1 MRAKAFCTA
10 LSTVVLSLFVFVSGA
25 QAGLE
30 AVYAVDGLFTAIN
43 AGELDAASALFAK
56 DAVAGYALTDQSYEG
71 TDKIGT
77 FLDELHG
84 ERREYEIVQLAM
96 VGDTVNL
103 TVDIADS
110 GHVWGQA
117 TLTVEV
123 QDGMIQSLEVIETRL
138 MLWRIQG

>member
-25 QAGLE
+25 QAGLG

-56 DAVAGYALTDQSYEG
+56 DVVAGYALTDQSYEG
-71 TDKIGT
+71 SAEIGI
-77 FLDELHG
+77 FLDQLHG

-103 TVDIADS
+103 TVDIADGS
-110 GHVWGQA
+110 HIWGQA

-123 QDGMIQSLEVIETRL
+123 QDGMIQSLKVIETRL
-138 MLWRIQG
+138 MLWRIQS